1 MNNNN
6 KSINLHS
13 FDGCKTNGT
22 DPTVYKGTSFRFPGI
37 WHVGFNYHNDD
48 RFIDFVSY
56 NGSLWGC
63 LKSNIG
69 SEESAPIDGSEYW
82 SKVLDSVKGDCYIPT
97 VVNEKLVFNLSDNPG
112 DNTIEISTIKGN
124 PGKDGSDGVN
134 GHDGVDGKDG
144 KTYIPDS
151 SLKDGRY
158 IIFRDQSNY
167 SNKIEV
173 DCIDLKG
180 EKGDTGPKGSDGKSW
195 VFSAIKLISIDSDR
209 VGYSELKADYPGM
222 DDTTYTLILYI
233 PKGVKGDKGD
243 AGDKGDSIKGDKGDP
258 GPTPVFKLSLNNE
271 NKSIELLYTYS
282 GLNYWNNLG
291 PIGGKSPKL
300 IRVLGDAN
308 EPGSQDS
315 TRRNDRILW
324 GYDGLPLS
332 EWTTLCYLDE
342 LRGDENIW
350 FGCDSPVMPDNKTP
364 DLDKIW
370 YDPCD
375 KSIDV
380 WKASDFI
387 YQAYTEIGG
396 NLTKLEFEEVF
407 SSLKKYNGIP
417 IEFRSSYD
425 QLGSQKDGIARAE
438 DQGIIW
444 IIPSDNPSK
453 RNLYTEYMAIESPDS
468 VGEKEYMWEIIGGTG
483 NGSGGGSD
491 ILPYDN
497 IPSQD
502 SKDGS
507 SGDSE
512 EYSRGDHSHPSD
524 ESKADIDDLIYIQNK
539 INELIANYPEG
550 HVINFNNYIADVN
563 NLIKYRANIVFSSNQ
578 GFERLTKESQM
589 IYSRCNSICHYDYP
603 EIGIG
608 FIDTLTKTL
617 RTIIDNNGEWETVD
631 YILLSNKDIIDDLN
645 SNNPFYVL
653 SANQGRIL
661 NDKIESINNN
671 INILSNKYHG
681 DGTTIIETPNDTSLI
696 FSVGVISQDKVD
708 GLVDSLN
715 NKVDKVEGSRLIT
728 ESEVSKLSAIE
739 SGAQVNKIESI
750 LVDGEAVTI
759 IDKAAS
765 IPNADDTTYGVIT
778 KNIVKS
784 IAGQVA
790 GSVYKVKGTK
800 STIDE
805 VLSINDVVIGDVYN
819 VISEFTLNNQKFTAG
834 TNVVFVGPSE
844 EGGVI
849 NPSDQTQWDALGGTV
864 DLTNYITIEQ
874 ANNSFDSKGSS
885 ESALTISKE
894 YTDQSLIWKDTTYK
908 TKLLHFETLDAYNTE
923 RNKTQEGSEERKIF
937 DAYLSF
943 IDEGPIL
950 CTWGK
955 TYKCDISAEEVEA
968 LIESKNYIT
977 LEDIQNLTS
986 IPVAVIDI
994 TNNTVTDPSGAIEA
1008 AASGKSSIV
1017 FIKETTLYGDEYYL
1031 GKKFV
1036 SIKSENKISV
1046 FYDGSFYNGI
1056 GISYSFELFK
1066 EPGTESYIIQNI
1078 VPILADA
1085 SWILSYDSGNYSII
1099 VPQKLDI
1106 ENIYRNFVQVIM
1118 SGAVLNLRISLVD
1131 GQKFHSVYPASITYN
1146 NSSDIQVRIE
1156 SISNII
1162 NDNLLITLS
1171 ESDINISVDTSTFS
1185 CTLSGSGDTLSGN
1198 IEGNAWGNLV
1208 KLIMSNGSYS
1218 YIDLTEYSV
1227 GSDGD
1232 SRYAKKFTSIIFP
1245 DNAAYDCSIEFL
1257 GTKENVIVSVK
1268 KPITVKGTMQATN
1281 FKEV

>member
-407 SSLKKYNGIP
+407 SSLKKHNGIP

-468 VGEKEYMWEIIGGTG
+468 VGGKEYMWEIIGGTG

-524 ESKADIDDLIYIQNK
+524 ESKTDIDDLIYIQNK

-550 HVINFNNYIADVN
+550 HVINLSDYFADVEY
-563 NLIKYRANIVFSSNQ
+563 LIKDRANIAFSSDQ
-578 GFERLTKESQM
+578 VFQRLTEERQTIFSK
-589 IYSRCNSICHYDYP
+589 CNSVCYYDSP

-617 RTIIDNNGEWETVD
+617 RTIIDNNGDRKIVD

-750 LVDGEAVTI
+750 LVDGKAVTI

-844 EGGVI
+844 EGGII

-908 TKLLHFETLDAYNTE
+908 TKLLHFETLDAYNAE
-923 RNKTQEGSEERKIF
+923 RNKTQEGSEERKTF

-955 TYKCDISAEEVEA
+955 TYKCDISAEEVDA

-977 LEDIQNLTS
+977 LEDIQNITA
-986 IPVAVIDI
+986 IPVAIIDL
-994 TNNTVTDPSGAIEA
+994 TNNTVTDESNALQLATEGKPSMIYIKYSISSLTLYSFGNVLGGQANKTLIVYNKMNLTGNSSNYLIEVTKEEA
-1008 AASGKSSIV
+1008 TYEISELPNNVNSMWIIGGKNGVYNATYPNEITYSDDFNTLRLALMSGRPINLGILNLVNSNYGFVYPSSINLN
-1017 FIKETTLYGDEYYL
+1017 T
-1031 GKKFV
+1031 
-1036 SIKSENKISV
+1036 SSEIEVRTKAV
-1046 FYDGSFYNGI
+1046 
-1056 GISYSFELFK
+1056 
-1066 EPGTESYIIQNI
+1066 PG
-1078 VPILADA
+1078 
-1085 SWILSYDSGNYSII
+1085 
-1099 VPQKLDI
+1099 
-1106 ENIYRNFVQVIM
+1106 
-1118 SGAVLNLRISLVD
+1118 
-1131 GQKFHSVYPASITYN
+1131 
-1146 NSSDIQVRIE
+1146 
-1156 SISNII
+1156 II
-1162 NDNLLITLS
+1162 NDDLLIKLT
-1171 ESDINISVDTSTFS
+1171 ESSINITADSLVFSSTL
-1185 CTLSGSGDTLSGN
+1185 TGEGDTLSGT
-1198 IEGNAWGNLV
+1198 IEGNAWGKLV
-1208 KLIMSNGSYS
+1208 KLIMPNGAYS
-1218 YIDLTEYSV
+1218 YIDLTEYSI

-1232 SRYAKKFTSIIFP
+1232 SRYAKRFTSIIFS
-1245 DNAAYDCSIEFL
+1245 DDAAYDCSIEFL
-1257 GTKENVIVSVK
+1257 GTAESVLVTVK